1 MKKLRRVLSILVILL
16 LFCAT
21 SASAFRRCRPPL
33 LCDGGE
39 GLETFLGAL
48 QEMTTSWQDW
58 SLKMSDD
65 IGQMADRIVTTEVL
79 IGQMADRIVTTEALM
94 AQLTVVLAQLA
105 AGQEVDPAL
114 LEAIQQTVTEVCT
127 REQPVTP

>member
-1 MKKLRRVLSILVILL
+1 MKRLQRVLSALVILM

-21 SASAFRRCRPPL
+21 SASAFGCRPPL
-33 LCDGGE
+33 LCNGSE
-39 GLETFLGAL
+39 GLNTFLGAL

-65 IGQMADRIVTTEVL
+65 IGAMADRIVTTEVL

-114 LEAIQQTVTEVCT
+114 LEAIQQTVSEVCI
-127 REQPVTP
+127 REPPVTQ